1 MSMATFGSLHA
12 IEQARVSD
20 DSLIVYAIWFDEQQN
35 FARSREVYAELYDR
49 TGLKEYLFR
58 EATTA
63 LLSNTAIRNTI
74 DRVLKW
80 EVKNP
85 DTLEG
90 KRILIPL
97 YLTIDEGKLALTAS
111 EYLLERSGN
120 IADLEIASHS
130 YLYGGNFKRAL
141 DLLMQVYEESFN
153 EDILLRIAFVMD
165 TYTNQRK
172 DVIPIIET
180 HLKIH
185 GGSEKVYLALID
197 FYIKENDISS
207 MLRTY
212 IALFEN
218 YPTEEYL
225 QKILLAYAYKQD
237 AVGAMRFL
245 ETHHGYELSLYDLY
259 KVNKLYKKAFILADR
274 FYKVDKNPKWLAEK
288 AVLLFEGA
296 KNKKDKKLIK
306 QVINYFE
313 KALKAGVNDSLYLNY
328 YGYTLV
334 DVGYNINKG
343 VSLIERAIKQQPDN
357 IYYLDSLAWGYYK
370 QKRCK
375 KAYKVMKQVV
385 KSEGLDEE
393 EIAMHWKAI
402 KRCGK

>member
-1 MSMATFGSLHA
+1 M
-12 IEQARVSD
+12 
-20 DSLIVYAIWFDEQQN
+20 
-35 FARSREVYAELYDR
+35 
-49 TGLKEYLFR
+49 
-58 EATTA
+58 
-63 LLSNTAIRNTI
+63 
-74 DRVLKW
+74 
-80 EVKNP
+80 
-85 DTLEG
+85 
-90 KRILIPL
+90 
-97 YLTIDEGKLALTAS
+97 
-111 EYLLERSGN
+111 LLEPCGF
-120 IADLEIASHS
+120 L
-130 YLYGGNFKRAL
+130 K
-141 DLLMQVYEESFN
+141 
-153 EDILLRIAFVMD
+153 
-165 TYTNQRK
+165 
-172 DVIPIIET
+172 PI
-180 HLKIH
+180 
-185 GGSEKVYLALID
+185 
-197 FYIKENDISS
+197 
-207 MLRTY
+207 
-212 IALFEN
+212 
-218 YPTEEYL
+218 
-225 QKILLAYAYKQD
+225 
-237 AVGAMRFL
+237 
-245 ETHHGYELSLYDLY
+245 HGYELSLYDLY